1 MFHIVIHLISLITRI
16 FYFSGLVGLKG
27 QLAYLFISL
36 GRNMIRGLI
45 QTPLGK
51 KERPLRSCSLLIINK
66 NIFQFNIQTIA
77 LSRVSWNT
85 AGGSIIFA
93 GFLAKWQLL
102 HTMRSVAFHEF
113 SRSWRAKMGYAFEP
127 FYFNILHGA
136 KQ

>member
-1 MFHIVIHLISLITRI
+1 MRKSKMVFHIVIHLISLITRI

-77 LSRVSWNT
+77 LSRV
-85 AGGSIIFA
+85 
-93 GFLAKWQLL
+93 
-102 HTMRSVAFHEF
+102 
-113 SRSWRAKMGYAFEP
+113 
-127 FYFNILHGA
+127 
-136 KQ
+136 